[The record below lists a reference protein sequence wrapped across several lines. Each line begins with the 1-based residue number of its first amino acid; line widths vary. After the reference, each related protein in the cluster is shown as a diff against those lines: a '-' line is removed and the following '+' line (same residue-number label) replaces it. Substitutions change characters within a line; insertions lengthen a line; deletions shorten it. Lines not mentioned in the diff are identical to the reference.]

1 MKKFVTLSPTMI
13 VAAILFML
21 AGTPPAVA
29 SDVTYSFELTGP
41 QAATNGTQTI
51 RLTGAGSFDPA
62 AGTVVASGSFT
73 IANNSTGAV
82 VSKGTWKATGFTSFC
97 SRGGPNP
104 GVQGGVLVLTVT
116 LSPKGESPMTG
127 LTMTVNCL
135 VFGPPN
141 NADTCSP
148 VEGEGVTVADFTT
161 IVSGHTLFH
170 VND

>member
-1 MKKFVTLSPTMI
+1 MKKFVTLSSTMI
-13 VAAILFML
+13 VVAILFML

-41 QAATNGTQTI
+41 QTATNGTQTI
-51 RLTGAGSFDPA
+51 RLTGSGSFDPA
-62 AGTVVASGSFT
+62 AGAVVASGSFT

-82 VSKGTWKATGFTSFC
+82 VSKGTWNATAFTSFC

-116 LSPKGESPMTG
+116 LSPKGESPVTG

-135 VFGPPN
+135 VFAPPN
-141 NADTCSP
+141 NGGTCSP
-148 VEGEGVTVADFTT
+148 VGEGVTVADFTT

-170 VND
+170 LND